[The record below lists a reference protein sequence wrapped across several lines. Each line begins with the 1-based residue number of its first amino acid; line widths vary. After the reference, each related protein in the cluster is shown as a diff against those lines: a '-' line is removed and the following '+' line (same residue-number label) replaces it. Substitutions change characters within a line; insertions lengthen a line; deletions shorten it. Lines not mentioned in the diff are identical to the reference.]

1 MRTIEH
7 KLICGCVIEVDAYH
21 DWVDDLVLTGSI
33 RPILE
38 QCDMHS
44 GEQRI
49 AELKELLEKALPYLI
64 DYQHIFEGSCIE
76 DINMLSYFIEDVE
89 KELSDDPC

>member
-21 DWVDDLVLTGSI
+21 DWVDDLVGIDDMT
-33 RPILE
+33 ILE